1 MYTDRI
7 IIEKNPK
14 KYNDMLFLQIELP
27 TDLKSSGI
35 VNFWCAKL
43 HRWWKIMKWLK

>member
-7 IIEKNPK
+7 IIEKNLE
-14 KYNDMLFLQIELP
+14 KYNDVLFLQIELP

-35 VNFWCAKL
+35 VNF
-43 HRWWKIMKWLK
+43 